1 MYKYKGKERTLHG
14 TCGSLPYIA
23 PEMNGRPYQGEPVD
37 VWSSGVVL
45 FAMLVGNTPWDEP
58 TYRSPEYTAYLSG
71 ELLRIDPWTRISG
84 DALSLLR
91 RMMHPDP
98 TRRASLSQI
107 QRHRWFTRT
116 NPLVSSGKC
125 NDPVSLA
132 ERLLHGLIVSG
143 DLHLSLHTDGQR
155 APVPTSLSLS
165 QPEALPQ
172 RPLALSAEGIPSS
185 TAQPALDLRQRMT
198 QVPRT
203 QADEFTQA
211 LGFFT
216 QSSAGPMGMVLQ
228 LTRFYSTAA
237 PPDITAAVTEALQ
250 VQNAQYCVEAMSD
263 TSSDWLE
270 SYEDDDDS
278 LASRGNVSTE
288 SLHGARGARIRL
300 SLVDRRKCALKGE
313 VRIERVAELPLDMGI
328 HAGQPGSFVLM
339 RRSKGNPLEWRRLFR
354 DLCKHPSVRAS
365 MAIPRAS

>member
-1 MYKYKGKERTLHG
+1 
-14 TCGSLPYIA
+14 
-23 PEMNGRPYQGEPVD
+23 
-37 VWSSGVVL
+37 
-45 FAMLVGNTPWDEP
+45 
-58 TYRSPEYTAYLSG
+58 
-71 ELLRIDPWTRISG
+71 
-84 DALSLLR
+84 
-91 RMMHPDP
+91 
-98 TRRASLSQI
+98 
-107 QRHRWFTRT
+107 
-116 NPLVSSGKC
+116 
-125 NDPVSLA
+125 
-132 ERLLHGLIVSG
+132 
-143 DLHLSLHTDGQR
+143 
-155 APVPTSLSLS
+155 
-165 QPEALPQ
+165 
-172 RPLALSAEGIPSS
+172 
-185 TAQPALDLRQRMT
+185 
-198 QVPRT
+198 
-203 QADEFTQA
+203 
-211 LGFFT
+211 
-216 QSSAGPMGMVLQ
+216 MGMVLQ

-263 TSSDWLE
+263 ASSDWLE

-313 VRIERVAELPLDMGI
+313 VRIERVAELPPDMGI